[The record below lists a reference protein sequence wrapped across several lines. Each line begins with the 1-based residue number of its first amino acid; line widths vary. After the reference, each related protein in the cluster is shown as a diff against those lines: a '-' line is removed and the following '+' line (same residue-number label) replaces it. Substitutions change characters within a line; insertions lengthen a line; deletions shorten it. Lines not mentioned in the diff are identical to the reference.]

1 MRPTRD
7 GNGLPQGRAKR
18 MPPQARHRRRTRLI
32 ATIPPAVLPADEML
46 YVRTGT
52 GVVAPRR

>member
-1 MRPTRD
+1 
-7 GNGLPQGRAKR
+7 